1 MNTCVSMGCPFILVC
16 KEYNFLVDR
25 GEKCETQENI
35 LRQAKKLEKQRSRE
49 AEKKSGK
56 IEEKSGRIM

>member
-25 GEKCETQENI
+25 GEKCETQEAI
-35 LRQAKKLEKQRSRE
+35 LRQAKKLEKQRRK
-49 AEKKSGK
+49 AERLKD
-56 IEEKSGRIM
+56 KSGRIM

>member
-25 GEKCETQENI
+25 GDKCDTQENI
-35 LRQAKKLEKQRSRE
+35 LRLAKKLEKQRRK
-49 AEKKSGK
+49 AERLKD
-56 IEEKSGRIM
+56 KSGRIM

>member
-1 MNTCVSMGCPFILVC
+1 MKNTCVSMSCPFIMVC

-25 GEKCETQENI
+25 GEKCETQEDI

-49 AEKKSGK
+49 EKRKD
-56 IEEKSGRIM
+56 